1 MKRSSLVLPFLIVL
15 AAFFTMA
22 SNCHNNNQTLDDHGR
37 VANPQETVA
46 LVESGFFVSSFG
58 TCEHIDGASARAS
71 ANGSLQPADVTWDAS
86 AGANSY
92 RVRATKPDDTLL
104 EEKVVSAPSLT
115 VNNVSIGDG
124 VNLYIQSICSQGASQ
139 IIIIEKV
146 VVKSR

>member
-1 MKRSSLVLPFLIVL
+1 MKRSSLVLPFLI
-15 AAFFTMA
+15 AFVAFLTMA
-22 SNCHNNNQTLDDHGR
+22 SNCKNNKSTIDDPGR
-37 VANPQETVA
+37 VANLQETFA
-46 LVESGFFVSSFG
+46 LVESGFFVSPFG
-58 TCEHIDGASARAS
+58 TCEHIDRASARAS

-92 RVRATKPDDTLL
+92 RVKATKADDTLL

-124 VNLYIQSICSQGASQ
+124 VKLYIQSICSQGASQ